1 MTLSGT
7 QIFDTPFTDAIE
19 ESFERC
25 GIEGGPR
32 SGYSMRSARRS
43 INLLF
48 ADWANR
54 GYNLWLLEER
64 TQALT
69 EADGSY
75 VLGTDIV
82 DVVEQM
88 VRLVGSSPTQQYN
101 MTRVS
106 LPTHATRSSPTVQGR
121 PTEVWYDR
129 GQASVTANIWPLPD
143 ATGEYLLVYWVMR
156 RMDDAGAYTNTADV
170 PFRFLPPFISGL
182 AYYIAEKNPDKCPPD
197 MIMRLEQRYE
207 MDWARAAEEDRERA
221 TLSLTPRSSSYRIN

>member
-1 MTLSGT
+1 
-7 QIFDTPFTDAIE
+7 
-19 ESFERC
+19 
-25 GIEGGPR
+25 
-32 SGYSMRSARRS
+32 MRSARRS
-43 INLLF
+43 INLLL
-48 ADWANR
+48 ADWSNR
-54 GYNLWLLEER
+54 GYNLWTLEER

-69 EADGSY
+69 DADGSY

-82 DVVEQM
+82 DVVEQV
-88 VRLVGSSPTQQYN
+88 VRLVGSDPTTQYS

-106 LPTHATRSSPTVQGR
+106 LPTHATRSAPDMQGR

-143 ATGEYLLVYWVMR
+143 ATGSYLLVYWVMR

-197 MIMRLEQRYE
+197 MIARLEERYNK
-207 MDWARAAEEDRERA
+207 DWTRAAETDRETA
-221 TLSLTPRSSSYRIN
+221 TLSIVPKGSSYRINQ